1 MKKPLM
7 VAASGLAGL
16 TIGLAGCGD
25 DKGDG
30 GGGTSTF
37 PTVTTGV
44 TTEDTGTGF
53 TATGENESTTTTG
66 ENEGTTTGED
76 NGGGGGDDG

>member
-37 PTVTTGV
+37 PTVTTALGQTNFLHV
-44 TTEDTGTGF
+44 KEWYAQYGISNSPRAGR
-53 TATGENESTTTTG
+53 GI
-66 ENEGTTTGED
+66 
-76 NGGGGGDDG
+76 